1 MRSRGRVVSDLRG
14 KIHVENSGNRGL
26 VVELQKDVAGVSVLR
41 NKFRLPHIGK
51 IVVFLVI
58 EICKNGLCLRER
70 RPGKK
75 CDADPVMNDAAWDG
89 DFFAVIERVKLLEI
103 KLATAKRRVNGLT
116 ACFGK

>member
-1 MRSRGRVVSDLRG
+1 LRSQGRVVRDLRG
-14 KIHVENSGNRGL
+14 KIHVENSGDGGL
-26 VVELQKDVAGVSVLR
+26 VVELQKDVADVSVLR

-58 EICKNGLCLRER
+58 EICKNGFRLREC

-89 DFFAVIERVKLLEI
+89 NFFVVIERVKLLEI
-103 KLATAKRRVNGLT
+103 KLATAKLCFNGL
-116 ACFGK
+116 AA

>member
-1 MRSRGRVVSDLRG
+1 LRSRGRVVSDLRG